1 MIRGPIIDDH
11 GSSQAILGNRQVI
24 GQAKIVKPVEG
35 WNNDRDQIFCHDPFN
50 HGLRDLFGY
59 PDVTN
64 NPTNLV
70 NLTSS
75 KVCVIRKVDS
85 EIMNSISNNPSEF
98 LFAPSP
104 KRMAPQIPAKKG
116 TGFYSVPRHRYPGS
130 KSPATPRGNDRNYL
144 VWPRLFRGGALNARV
159 VPDSR
164 LWLRSI
170 FGVSKRA
177 IRLTHPYA
185 R

>member
-1 MIRGPIIDDH
+1 MTVISGRPWWS
-11 GSSQAILGNRQVI
+11 GSNRQVI

-116 TGFYSVPRHRYPGS
+116 TGFYSVPRQRCCNL
-130 KSPATPRGNDRNYL
+130 ATISQKGPIGKRRNYL
-144 VWPRLFRGGALNARV
+144 DIAILAPKVRQPLAVTIEIILSGRDYFGE
-159 VPDSR
+159 VP
-164 LWLRSI
+164 
-170 FGVSKRA
+170 
-177 IRLTHPYA
+177 
-185 R
+185 